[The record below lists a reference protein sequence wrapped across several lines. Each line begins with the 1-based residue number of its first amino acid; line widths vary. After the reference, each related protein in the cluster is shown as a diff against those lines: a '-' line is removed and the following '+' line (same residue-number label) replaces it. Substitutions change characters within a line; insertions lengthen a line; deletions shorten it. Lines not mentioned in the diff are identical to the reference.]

1 MGLFDDANRK
11 YDLRKEKEKENQE
24 RETLRTAKLIQ
35 AERQLINKFSSYLPK
50 MSRELYQKKFEINI
64 NQTDLHPWIIVKDY
78 PISKWVKLMYK
89 QSDSNEKNGIVTAN
103 ISSSKSDEVVCIEY
117 IVDEKERVRMSDG
130 TDFILEDEVVK
141 HYEAIL
147 DKL

>member
-24 RETLRTAKLIQ
+24 REALRTAKLIQ

-50 MSRELYQKKFEINI
+50 MSSELYQKKFDTTI

-89 QSDSNEKNGIVTAN
+89 QSDSNEKNGIVTAS